1 MTAEARMELYV
12 ASLLELEQH
21 VHQGQFTAFQAASH
35 SGYIHAGSLSP
46 DQREANTTAI
56 AAHQERLDWLE
67 RNGYLQASQQRWDKL
82 LNAKPEDCLKLY
94 SSTAKATR
102 EAV

>member
-35 SGYIHAGSLSP
+35 SGDIHAGSLRP
-46 DQREANTTAI
+46 EQREANSKAI
-56 AAHQERLDWLE
+56 AVHQERLDWLE

-82 LNAKPEDCLKLY
+82 LNAKSEDCLRLY
-94 SSTAKATR
+94 SSTAKAAR
-102 EAV
+102 EAS